1 LSDAVITSVGKWGYV
16 KIHHS
21 MSKPQN
27 HAILA
32 VKEESRKWA
41 LGSKKNAKNTWGLLK
56 VISID

>member
-56 VISID
+56 VI